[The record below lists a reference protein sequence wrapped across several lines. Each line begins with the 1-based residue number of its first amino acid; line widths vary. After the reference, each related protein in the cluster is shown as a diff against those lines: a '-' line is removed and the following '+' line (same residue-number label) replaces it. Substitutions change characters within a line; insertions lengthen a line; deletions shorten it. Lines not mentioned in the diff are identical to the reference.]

1 MSNRPSVIT
10 RISLESME
18 VKASPELLDIL
29 SPNQD
34 MKTSLSRLDLGNLW
48 QWILCMCVVNFDL
61 ELGHALEQTYPP
73 IPFSDAEKK
82 TLCFSAFPDSNSTAH
97 SGDSIFSFRMRN
109 GKFSHN
115 LYSKQ
120 KQTYEFAKQ
129 DQFEA
134 ANSSGLPIENDG
146 YTYGYVFFRQVKD
159 EQVRRGFF
167 QKAIVLLTPHN
178 WPGLFRDIIQKL
190 GPAVMEELVALR
202 NDESAKP
209 PPPTS
214 ISSEVNFQS
223 SSLDLPFFGKTTRV
237 SFPPNDRFPQ
247 FYEQKTKYE
256 NIISYITTETTQL
269 CNPGKFY
276 ENFAESLENLWTCW
290 EIMTIGDPL
299 IVMSDTPNTCSS
311 IIESL
316 IELIKPIPFGGD
328 FRPYFTI
335 QDPDFTTFV
344 GKGRSPPPAIVLGL
358 TNRMFTKV
366 LENWPNIITTG
377 LSKKV
382 NHLEFAGL
390 ESLDINPTY
399 VPSYYSVQVNTN
411 SQQSCN
417 FKHKS
422 YFFKDKKLIKSLLE
436 VGVNVKGIEAINN
449 QIRQHFVELTQRF
462 LQPLNRYFDSL
473 IVGNPTYMDLTC
485 LRSKPEIKP
494 FRQDVFLKTF
504 EQSVPTLPLASKR
517 PIAEFYIAFLK
528 SPNFASWLHYRT
540 VDTYRTWRYHY
551 LNTLCTYQITPWV
564 KKHLSNGTLVE
575 CVDLLMRYKQELERY
590 ASFYIIDG
598 TEIRYAHL
606 PKEEP
611 VKIESPVS
619 PEKKHFQEV
628 SYDPQGNDEEEVDI
642 SSLRNPKHIKS
653 NTAPTPAPKPW
664 GSTNTLSSSPK
675 KNPQTPPTVHKNFK
689 LNKICAKPLVQWGEF
704 IPSPQQYGQLTFQL
718 ETLINLLPPELS
730 LNARG

>member
-1 MSNRPSVIT
+1 MSNRPSIIT
-10 RISLESME
+10 RVSLQSME

-29 SPNQD
+29 SPNQE
-34 MKTSLSRLDLGNLW
+34 MKTSLSKLDLGNLW
-48 QWILCMCVVNFDL
+48 QWILCVCVVNFDL
-61 ELGHALEQTYPP
+61 ELGHALEQAYPP
-73 IPFSDAEKK
+73 IPFSESEKK
-82 TLCFSAFPDSNSTAH
+82 TLCFSAFPDSNSSAH
-97 SGDSIFSFRMRN
+97 SGDSTFSFRMRN
-109 GKFSHN
+109 GKFSQN

-134 ANSSGLPIENDG
+134 ANLSGLPIENDG

-178 WPGLFRDIIQKL
+178 WPGLFRDVVQKL
-190 GPAVMEELVALR
+190 GPVAMEELVALR
-202 NDESAKP
+202 NDESGKLSILETACFEISNWP

-223 SSLDLPFFGKTTRV
+223 SALDLPFFGKTNRF

-247 FYEQKTKYE
+247 FYEQKSKYE
-256 NIISYITTETTQL
+256 NIISYISTETTHL

-299 IVMSDTPNTCSS
+299 IVMSDTPNTCSA

-377 LSKKV
+377 LSKKS
-382 NHLEFAGL
+382 NLLEFAGL
-390 ESLDINPTY
+390 ES
-399 VPSYYSVQVNTN
+399 
-411 SQQSCN
+411 
-417 FKHKS
+417 
-422 YFFKDKKLIKSLLE
+422 KLIKSLLE
-436 VGVNVKGIEAINN
+436 VGVNVKGIEAVNN

-494 FRQDVFLKTF
+494 FRQDVFLKSF

-517 PIAEFYIAFLK
+517 PVAEFYVAFLK
-528 SPNFASWLHYRT
+528 SSNFASWLHYRT
-540 VDTYRTWRYHY
+540 IDTYRTWRYHY

-564 KKHLSNGTLVE
+564 KKHLNSGTMVE

-590 ASFYIIDG
+590 ASFYTIDG

-606 PKEEP
+606 PKEEIA
-611 VKIESPVS
+611 KSESPIS
-619 PEKKHFQEV
+619 PEKKNFQEV
-628 SYDPQGNDEEEVDI
+628 SYAFQGNDEDEVDI
-642 SSLRNPKHIKS
+642 SSLRNPKHIKA
-653 NTAPTPAPKPW
+653 NTAPNPPTKPW
-664 GSTNTLSSSPK
+664 GSTNAIASSPK
-675 KNPQTPPTVHKNFK
+675 KTTPTVHKNFR

-704 IPSPQQYGQLTFQL
+704 IPSPQQYGQLTHQL
-718 ETLINLLPPELS
+718 EVLIDLLPPELS
-730 LNARG
+730 VNARG

>member
-1 MSNRPSVIT
+1 
-10 RISLESME
+10 
-18 VKASPELLDIL
+18 
-29 SPNQD
+29 
-34 MKTSLSRLDLGNLW
+34 
-48 QWILCMCVVNFDL
+48 
-61 ELGHALEQTYPP
+61 
-73 IPFSDAEKK
+73 
-82 TLCFSAFPDSNSTAH
+82 
-97 SGDSIFSFRMRN
+97 MRN
-109 GKFSHN
+109 GKFSQN

-120 KQTYEFAKQ
+120 KQTYEFAKE

-159 EQVRRGFF
+159 EHVRRGFF
-167 QKAIVLLTPHN
+167 QKAIVVLTPHN
-178 WPGLFRDIIQKL
+178 WPGIFRNIVHKL

-202 NDESAKP
+202 NDEIAKLSILETACFEISNWP

-223 SSLDLPFFGKTTRV
+223 SSLDLPFFGKVSRF

-247 FYEQKTKYE
+247 FYEQKSKYE
-256 NIISYITTETTQL
+256 NIISYISSETTQL

-276 ENFAESLENLWTCW
+276 ESFAESLENLWTCW

-299 IVMSDTPNTCSS
+299 I
-311 IIESL
+311 
-316 IELIKPIPFGGD
+316 IPFGGD

-344 GKGRSPPPAIVLGL
+344 GKGRAPPPAIVLGL
-358 TNRMFTKV
+358 TNRMFSKV

-377 LSKKV
+377 LSKKQ

-390 ESLDINPTY
+390 ESLDINPSYT
-399 VPSYYSVQVNTN
+399 PSFYSV
-411 SQQSCN
+411 QSCN

-540 VDTYRTWRYHY
+540 IDTYRTWRYHY

-564 KKHLSNGTLVE
+564 KKHLSNGTMVE

-590 ASFYIIDG
+590 ASFYVIDG
-598 TEIRYAHL
+598 SEVRYAHL

-611 VKIESPVS
+611 IKLESPTS
-619 PEKKHFQEV
+619 PEKKNFNEV
-628 SYDPQGNDEEEVDI
+628 SYEQQGNDEEEVDI

-653 NTAPTPAPKPW
+653 NTAPIPSPKPW
-664 GSTNTLSSSPK
+664 GSSNTISSSPK

-718 ETLINLLPPELS
+718 EILISLLPPELS
-730 LNARG
+730 VNARG